1 MEMIFEQLIKRQN
14 EQTALV
20 ERELIFCRV
29 IRMRNILNEACRYI
43 VSCTEEKGI
52 FVCEKNKLSKFKMLN
67 RSKSVIGE
75 FSSKKEAEEKL
86 VEYGNTKFEY
96 NEDEGMWTIKR
107 GNIEAVLSETK
118 FGRAI
123 IEHSYPA
130 LPEEEEDEYE

>member
-1 MEMIFEQLIKRQN
+1 MEKIFEQLIKRQN

-29 IRMRNILNEACRYI
+29 IRMRNRLNEACIRYI

-67 RSKSVIGE
+67 RSKYVIGE

-86 VEYGNTKFEY
+86 AEYGNTKFEY

-107 GNIEAVLSETK
+107 GNIQAVLSETK
-118 FGRAI
+118 FGRPI
-123 IEHSYPA
+123 IELSYPA
-130 LPEEEEDEYE
+130 LPEEE